1 MLSYGRAQRDRNHSC
16 MPTLPPRERNTRT
29 WPWRDGIQLFLVLLI
44 LLAVVV
50 QLYEVLLLFFAAAL
64 LAVVFRAPSEWL
76 AERTGLDVRLA
87 LGIVLLVLVTLFSL
101 TAWLVGHSI
110 VTELEGVWRRLPEA
124 IDELRG
130 RTREIAVVGEAVQNA
145 TDPGAVGAVAT
156 HGFAAISATL
166 GVFANIGIVLF
177 VAVLF
182 ALAPGTYVR
191 GALHLVPK
199 NRRPRVREVVH
210 EVGHVLRRWTL
221 GQLVLMTLVGT
232 LTYGG
237 LRAVG
242 VEYAGALGL
251 LAGGL
256 TFIPFLGSLAAGVVA
271 VLVAM
276 AQGPTV
282 ALYAAGIYAGVQI
295 VENVCE
301 PFVQQRAVYLAP
313 ALLLFSQVALGTLA
327 GTLGVILATP
337 LAAVIIVA
345 VKMLYIEDVLGDEV
359 SGESG

>member
-1 MLSYGRAQRDRNHSC
+1 M
-16 MPTLPPRERNTRT
+16 
-29 WPWRDGIQLFLVLLI
+29 VL
-44 LLAVVV
+44 

-76 AERTGLDVRLA
+76 ADRTGMNVRLA
-87 LGIVLLVLVTLFSL
+87 LTIVLAVLAGLFCL
-101 TAWLVGHSI
+101 AVWMVGHSI
-110 VTELEGVWRRLPEA
+110 ATELEGVWQRLPEA
-124 IDELRG
+124 VDKLRG
-130 RTREIAVVGEAVQNA
+130 RTRDIAVVGEAVKSA
-145 TDPGAVGAVAT
+145 TDGGAAAAAAT

-166 GVFANIGIVLF
+166 GVFANIGIILF

-182 ALAPGTYVR
+182 AVTPDIYVR
-191 GALHLVPK
+191 GALYLVPK
-199 NRRPRVREVVH
+199 NRRARAREVVH

-221 GQLVLMTLVGT
+221 GQLVLMALVGT
-232 LTYGG
+232 LTYAG
-237 LRAVG
+237 LRAIG
-242 VEYAGALGL
+242 VQYAGALGL

-271 VLVAM
+271 VLVAL

-295 VENVCE
+295 IENVCE

-327 GTLGVILATP
+327 GILGVVLATP
-337 LAAVIIVA
+337 LAAVIIVV

-359 SGESG
+359 PDKSG